1 MPGVDDDDLL
11 QALTLLLQDIVL
23 QLYKIM
29 KDRWRSW
36 LEFWADF
43 RRRFG
48 DSDFASRVREQISSR
63 TQGPKEKVDD
73 YLTQLEGLIAMLNN
87 EVPLSEQLDW
97 AYR

>member
-48 DSDFASRVREQISSR
+48 DGDFASRVREQISSR